1 MLIFPKHCLL
11 QGGKRIVFS
20 KVNVLLLAGL
30 NLSKWHYFQTWE
42 RPHTLQCSGA
52 NQAVCTDRKWAA
64 SFAATWTRWRT
75 LVRKGWVLQA
85 TVCIS
90 GHVQGRTQ
98 GPTRGGGAG
107 LMSRDPT
114 PSDATFMCP
123 QLPELLLNMF
133 LQKWWFWNFSNLTNY
148 VISTRKQFLLGKKN
162 RCIKNSVIKV
172 VKCQK
177 QLRQ

>member
-107 LMSRDPT
+107 RDWWVETQPPAMP
-114 PSDATFMCP
+114 PSCVPNYLNYFWICFYRNDGFGTFLIWPIM
-123 QLPELLLNMF
+123 
-133 LQKWWFWNFSNLTNY
+133 
-148 VISTRKQFLLGKKN
+148 
-162 RCIKNSVIKV
+162 
-172 VKCQK
+172 
-177 QLRQ
+177 